1 MKKYIR
7 FEIVTEDRLGVTLD
21 ILKQFYKFDINIIAL
36 EVFSK
41 KVFVKMQDAYTSKIN
56 FLINGL
62 YKVKGIEK
70 VNAIELLEY
79 EKNEKKLLAIIDAVD
94 DGIMYINR
102 NSEIEIFNRYCED
115 AFKCKKEQ
123 VLGKK
128 VNNIVKNE
136 SMIQLLN
143 NGGRYD
149 NIEMN
154 LKNDKGNNKYLIT
167 GIPIKNDNNTTIGVV
182 ASIRDVKKAMELAKV
197 VSNSDDGVFK
207 DIIGSSPSMERVKEI
222 IKAVSKNNST
232 IMLRGES
239 GTGKELFAKAIHKFS
254 HRKDKRFVPINCAA
268 IPSNLIESELF
279 GYEKGSFTGAIKSKD
294 GLFKEANGGTLFLDE
309 IGELPL
315 LMQAKILRVLQESV
329 VRRIGSNIEERVDV
343 RIVCATNRNLEEMVK
358 KGQFREDLYYR
369 LNVIPIFIP
378 PLREHIEDIPSLVTF
393 FINKLNK
400 KLNKHILGAD
410 IQFINKLLE
419 YNWPG
424 NIRELENIIE
434 RSMNLCNEN
443 FLKEEHFIIHFNKD
457 SKLDENKDNTL
468 IKFKT
473 FDDNLKLKNIIEIY
487 EKEAIIRALKKNKT
501 FRKTAIALG
510 VSHTTVIN
518 KVKKYGIE
526 WKE

>member
-7 FEIVTEDRLGVTLD
+7 FEIVTEDRLGITLD
-21 ILKQFYKFDINIIAL
+21 ILKQFYKFDIDIIAL
-36 EVFSK
+36 EVFSE
-41 KVFVKMQDAYTSKIN
+41 KVFVKMKELYRSKIN
-56 FLINGL
+56 FLINEL
-62 YKVKGIEK
+62 FKIKGIKK
-70 VNAIELLEY
+70 VSTIELLEY
-79 EKNEKKLLAIIDAVD
+79 EKNEKKLLAIIDAID

-115 AFKCKKEQ
+115 VFNIKKED
-123 VLGKK
+123 VLGENLNK
-128 VNNIVKNE
+128 VIKDK
-136 SMIQLLN
+136 SIIKLLN
-143 NGGRYD
+143 NGGRYY
-149 NIEMN
+149 NIEMK
-154 LKNDKGNNKYLIT
+154 LKNNKEDNRYLIA
-167 GIPIKNDNNTTIGVV
+167 GVPIKDDSNKTIGAV
-182 ASIRDVKKAMELAKV
+182 ASIRDFKKAMEIVDV
-197 VSNSDDGVFK
+197 VSDSDNGVFK

-254 HRKDKRFVPINCAA
+254 DRKNKKFVPINCAA

-294 GLFKEANGGTLFLDE
+294 GLFKEADGGTLFLDE

-315 LMQAKILRVLQESV
+315 LMQAKILRVLQEGV
-329 VRRIGSNIEERVDV
+329 VRRIGSNKEEKVDV
-343 RIVCATNRNLEEMVK
+343 RIVCATNRNLEDMVK
-358 KGQFREDLYYR
+358 EGEFREDLYYR

-378 PLREHIEDIPSLVTF
+378 PLREHIEDIPNLVTF

-400 KLNKHILGAD
+400 KLNKNILGAD
-410 IQFINKLLE
+410 IEFINKLLA
-419 YNWPG
+419 YTWPG

-434 RSMNLCNEN
+434 RSMNLCNED
-443 FLKEEHFIIHFNKD
+443 FLKEEHFIIHFNKNLN
-457 SKLDENKDNTL
+457 KENSNNL
-468 IKFKT
+468 MEFKK
-473 FDDNLKLKNIIEIY
+473 FDDNLKLKNIIEVY

-518 KVKKYGIE
+518 KVKKYCIE

>member
-7 FEIVTEDRLGVTLD
+7 FEIVTEDRLGITLD
-21 ILKQFYKFDINIIAL
+21 ILKQFYKFDIDIIAL
-36 EVFSK
+36 EVFSE
-41 KVFVKMQDAYTSKIN
+41 KVFVKMKELYRSKIN
-56 FLINGL
+56 FLINEL
-62 YKVKGIEK
+62 FKIKGIKK
-70 VNAIELLEY
+70 VSTIELLEY
-79 EKNEKKLLAIIDAVD
+79 EKNEKKLLAIIDAID

-115 AFKCKKEQ
+115 VFNIKKED
-123 VLGKK
+123 VLGENLNK
-128 VNNIVKNE
+128 VIKDK
-136 SMIQLLN
+136 SIIKLLN
-143 NGGRYD
+143 NGGRYY
-149 NIEMN
+149 NIEMK
-154 LKNDKGNNKYLIT
+154 LKNNKEDNRYLIA
-167 GIPIKNDNNTTIGVV
+167 GVPIKDDSNKTIGAV
-182 ASIRDVKKAMELAKV
+182 ASIRDFKKAMEIVDV
-197 VSNSDDGVFK
+197 VSDSDNGVFK

-254 HRKDKRFVPINCAA
+254 DRKNKKFVPINCAA

-294 GLFKEANGGTLFLDE
+294 GLFKEADGGTLFLDE

-315 LMQAKILRVLQESV
+315 LMQAKILRVLQEGV
-329 VRRIGSNIEERVDV
+329 VRRIGSNIEEKVDV
-343 RIVCATNRNLEEMVK
+343 RIVCATNRNLEDMVNE
-358 KGQFREDLYYR
+358 GEFREDLYYR

-378 PLREHIEDIPSLVTF
+378 PLREHIEDIPNLVTF

-410 IQFINKLLE
+410 IEFINKLLA
-419 YNWPG
+419 YTWPG

-434 RSMNLCNEN
+434 RSMNLCNED

-457 SKLDENKDNTL
+457 LNKENRNNL
-468 IKFKT
+468 IEFKKI
-473 FDDNLKLKNIIEIY
+473 DDNLKLKNIIEVY

-518 KVKKYGIE
+518 KVKKYCIE

>member
-7 FEIVTEDRLGVTLD
+7 FEIVTEDRLGITLD
-21 ILKQFYKFDINIIAL
+21 ILKQFYKFDIDIIAL
-36 EVFSK
+36 EVFSE
-41 KVFVKMQDAYTSKIN
+41 KVFVKMKELYRSKIN
-56 FLINGL
+56 FLINEL
-62 YKVKGIEK
+62 FKIKGIKK
-70 VNAIELLEY
+70 VSTIELLEY
-79 EKNEKKLLAIIDAVD
+79 EKNEKKLLAIIDAID

-115 AFKCKKEQ
+115 VFNIKKED
-123 VLGKK
+123 VLGENLNK
-128 VNNIVKNE
+128 VIKDK
-136 SMIQLLN
+136 SIIKLLN
-143 NGGRYD
+143 NGGRYY
-149 NIEMN
+149 NIEMK
-154 LKNDKGNNKYLIT
+154 LKNNKEDNRYLIA
-167 GIPIKNDNNTTIGVV
+167 GVPIKDDSNKTIGAV
-182 ASIRDVKKAMELAKV
+182 ASIRDFKKAMEIVDV
-197 VSNSDDGVFK
+197 VSDSDNGVFK

-254 HRKDKRFVPINCAA
+254 DRKNKKFVPINCAA

-294 GLFKEANGGTLFLDE
+294 GLFKEADGGTLFLDE

-315 LMQAKILRVLQESV
+315 LMQAKILRVLQEGV
-329 VRRIGSNIEERVDV
+329 VRRIGSNIEEKVDV
-343 RIVCATNRNLEEMVK
+343 RIVCATNRNLEDMVK
-358 KGQFREDLYYR
+358 EGEFREDLYYR

-378 PLREHIEDIPSLVTF
+378 PLREHIEDIPNLVTF

-410 IQFINKLLE
+410 IEFINKLLA
-419 YNWPG
+419 YTWPG

-434 RSMNLCNEN
+434 RSMNLCNED
-443 FLKEEHFIIHFNKD
+443 FLKEEHFIIHFNKNLN
-457 SKLDENKDNTL
+457 KENRNNL
-468 IKFKT
+468 MEFKKI
-473 FDDNLKLKNIIEIY
+473 DDNLKLKNIIEVY

-518 KVKKYGIE
+518 KVKKYCIE